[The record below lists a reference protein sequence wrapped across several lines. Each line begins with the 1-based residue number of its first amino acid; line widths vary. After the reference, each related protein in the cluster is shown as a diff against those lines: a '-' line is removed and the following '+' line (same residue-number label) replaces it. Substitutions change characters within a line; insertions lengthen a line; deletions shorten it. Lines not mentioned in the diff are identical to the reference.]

1 MPCPALLAWSMIAW
15 ALAVALSPVTWFLS
29 IWSIVCEML
38 GNTCSSVVPCGVLW
52 SAGSCCVTRWAR
64 SAIATCSL
72 LLRLDACL
80 CSHQTQPTQPTAS
93 RTTHPSTIQVVARRR
108 IGFFLVTS

>member
-1 MPCPALLAWSMIAW
+1 
-15 ALAVALSPVTWFLS
+15 
-29 IWSIVCEML
+29 ML
-38 GNTCSSVVPCGVLW
+38 GNTCSWVVPCGVLW

-108 IGFFLVTS
+108 TGFFLVTSWGRGGAATIFRVRVLLLPLIAMRFGPSS